1 MLDSPAD
8 QIVSLELTLRILPTR
23 FRHYRRLALDAL
35 WVAGITVAVVGAVIL
50 LNLAPVAS
58 SDAEHLG
65 DAASIV
71 QLLATAVIIIAG
83 AVFAYRK
90 LQLFRDFEPHL
101 TVTQSAT
108 HRAVGTQYV
117 HIAVTASL
125 HNSSKV
131 RVEIRESFFRLHQ
144 VQPLDDEDIEALYE
158 AAFNSEQH
166 ADIAWPVIDEAF
178 RRLGPN
184 ELVIEPG
191 ESHHEYC
198 EFIVSKDVNTV
209 LIYSYFYNL
218 EHSQHSRS
226 AQGWS
231 ATTVHDMVTVGYGA
245 DVGAA

>member
-1 MLDSPAD
+1 MRISPN
-8 QIVSLELTLRILPTR
+8 R
-23 FRHYRRLALDAL
+23 FRPYRRLTLDL
-35 WVAGITVAVVGAVIL
+35 LLVAAVAVAVVGTVVL
-50 LNLAPVAS
+50 LNRWLVEAADAGRFSDVVS
-58 SDAEHLG
+58 SA
-65 DAASIV
+65 
-71 QLLATAVIIIAG
+71 QLFATAVIIIAG

-108 HRAVGTQYV
+108 HRAAGTQYL

-125 HNSSKV
+125 HNSSKI

-166 ADIAWPVIDEAF
+166 ADIGWPVIDEAF
-178 RRLGPN
+178 HRLGPN

-198 EFIVSKDVNTV
+198 EFIISNDVDTV

-245 DVGAA
+245 DVEAAQNHATRQ

>member
-1 MLDSPAD
+1 M
-8 QIVSLELTLRILPTR
+8 V
-23 FRHYRRLALDAL
+23 
-35 WVAGITVAVVGAVIL
+35 VAAVFL
-50 LNLAPVAS
+50 LNLWLTDTDRAGADVGRV
-58 SDAEHLG
+58 G
-65 DAASIV
+65 DVVGIV
-71 QLLATAVIIIAG
+71 QLAAAAVLIIAG

-101 TVTQSAT
+101 TVTQSIT

-117 HIAVTASL
+117 HVAVTASL

-166 ADIAWPVIDEAF
+166 ADIGWPVIDEAF

-198 EFIVSKDVNTV
+198 EFIVSNVVSSV
-209 LIYSYFYNL
+209 LIYSYFYNV

-226 AQGWS
+226 AQGWT
-231 ATTVHDMVTVGYGA
+231 ATTVHDMVTTGHRGSDMAEENHA
-245 DVGAA
+245 DRQ

>member
-1 MLDSPAD
+1 MG
-8 QIVSLELTLRILPTR
+8 ILPPR
-23 FRHYRRLALDAL
+23 LRRYRRLTLDAL
-35 WVAGITVAVVGAVIL
+35 WVAGIAVAVVGAVIM
-50 LNLAPVAS
+50 LNLAPVGAS
-58 SDAEHLG
+58 GAAKLG

-108 HRAVGTQYV
+108 YRTVGTQYV

-131 RVEIRESFFRLHQ
+131 RVEVRECFFRLNQ

-166 ADIAWPVIDEAF
+166 ADIGWPVIDEAF

-198 EFIVSKDVNTV
+198 EFIVSKDVETV

-226 AQGWS
+226 AQGWT
-231 ATTVHDMVTVGYGA
+231 ATTVHDMVNSGRA
-245 DVGAA
+245 DSVTGE

>member
-1 MLDSPAD
+1 MVPNRLQP
-8 QIVSLELTLRILPTR
+8 
-23 FRHYRRLALDAL
+23 YRRLALDL
-35 WVAGITVAVVGAVIL
+35 LLVACVTAAVIGAVML
-50 LNLAPVAS
+50 LNRWLVETADAGRV
-58 SDAEHLG
+58 SDVI
-65 DAASIV
+65 STV
-71 QLLATAVIIIAG
+71 QLFATAVIVIAG
-83 AVFAYRK
+83 AAFAYRK

-101 TVTQSAT
+101 TVAQSAT
-108 HRAVGTQYV
+108 HRTVGTQYV

-131 RVEIRESFFRLHQ
+131 RVEIRECFFRLHQ

-166 ADIAWPVIDEAF
+166 ADIGWPVIDEAF

-191 ESHHEYC
+191 ESHHEYS
-198 EFIVSKDVNTV
+198 EFIVSNDVDTV